1 MVSHDDAVCV
11 MEFKYGRTAH
21 ETLAQI
27 DQKGYLVPFEARG
40 KRLVKV
46 GVNFSPETRTI
57 DDWIIKEA

>member
-1 MVSHDDAVCV
+1 MVSHDDAVYV
-11 MEFKYGRTAH
+11 MEFKYGRTTQEA
-21 ETLAQI
+21 LAQI

-57 DDWIIKEA
+57 DDWIIERA

>member
-1 MVSHDDAVCV
+1 MVSHDDAVYV
-11 MEFKYGRTAH
+11 MEFKYGRTAQ
-21 ETLAQI
+21 EALAQI